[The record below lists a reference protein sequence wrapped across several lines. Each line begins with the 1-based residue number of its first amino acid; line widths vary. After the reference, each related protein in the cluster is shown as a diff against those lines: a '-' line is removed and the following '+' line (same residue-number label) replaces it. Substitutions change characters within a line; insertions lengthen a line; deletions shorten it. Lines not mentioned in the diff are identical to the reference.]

1 VLLVALAACG
11 SSTGRGRGRGGPA
24 LAIDPD
30 GYVPRVRLVDRFDA
44 FQRRHSWAGIPIAVG
59 YKVFDDRAVY
69 LAALITYYGFVS
81 LFPLLLLFFSTVGF
95 FLHGDPEL
103 QRRLAGSALRDF
115 PIVGPQLR
123 HNVSSFKGSGAAL
136 AVGIVGSLYGG
147 LGIMQAAQAAFNQ
160 MYGIPRNEQPNPL
173 TSRVRSLALLLLL
186 GGGIVATTGLTIF
199 VGTVQ
204 TIGGTAIGPGLT
216 ILGMLLAYALN
227 VALFAGAFQLL
238 TARELGWSDVLTG
251 GLIAAASWQ
260 LLQAEGTRY
269 LAHKLTHASE
279 VYGSFALVLALLAY
293 IYLQALFAVIGVEVN
308 VVLHHRLW
316 PRALLT
322 PFTDDVELTD
332 VDRRL
337 YASYAQAQR
346 FKGFQ
351 RIEVEFE
358 DEQAADASAAD
369 APPRR
374 GRVPT

>member
-1 VLLVALAACG
+1 M
-11 SSTGRGRGRGGPA
+11 
-24 LAIDPD
+24 
-30 GYVPRVRLVDRFDA
+30 RLVDRFDA
-44 FQRRHSWAGIPIAVG
+44 FQRRHSWLGIPIAVA
-59 YKVFDDRAVY
+59 YKVFDDRAIY

-95 FLHGDPEL
+95 VLHGDPGL
-103 QRRLAGSALRDF
+103 QHRLAGSALRDF

-123 HNVSSFKGSGAAL
+123 HNVSSFKGSGVAL

-186 GGGIVATTGLTIF
+186 GGGIVATTGLTVF

-216 ILGMLLAYALN
+216 IVGELLAYALN

-269 LAHKLTHASE
+269 LAHRLTHASE
-279 VYGSFALVLALLAY
+279 VYGSFALVLALLGY

-308 VVLHHRLW
+308 VVLHRRSW

-337 YASYAQAQR
+337 YASYARSQR
-346 FKGFQ
+346 FKGFE

-358 DEQAADASAAD
+358 DEEGEAPAADE
-369 APPRR
+369 PVRR

>member
-1 VLLVALAACG
+1 M
-11 SSTGRGRGRGGPA
+11 
-24 LAIDPD
+24 
-30 GYVPRVRLVDRFDA
+30 RLVDRFDT
-44 FQRRHSWAGIPIAVG
+44 FQRRHSWLGIPIAVG

-95 FLHGDPEL
+95 VLHGDPSL
-103 QRRLAGSALRDF
+103 QHRLAGSALRDF

-123 HNVSSFKGSGAAL
+123 HNVSSFKGSGVAL

-147 LGIMQAAQAAFNQ
+147 LGIMQASQAAFNQ

-173 TSRVRSLALLLLL
+173 TSRVRSFALLLLL

-216 ILGMLLAYALN
+216 ILGELLAYALN

-238 TARELGWSDVLTG
+238 TARELGWGDVLTG

-260 LLQAEGTRY
+260 LLQVEGTRY
-269 LAHKLTHASE
+269 LAHRLTHASE
-279 VYGSFALVLALLAY
+279 VYGSFALVLALLGY

-308 VVLHHRLW
+308 VVLHHRSW

-322 PFTDDVELTD
+322 PFTDDVRLTD

-337 YASYAQAQR
+337 YASYARAQR
-346 FKGFQ
+346 FKGFE
-351 RIEVEFE
+351 RIDVDFE
-358 DEQAADASAAD
+358 DEEAEEGAPAADE
-369 APPRR
+369 PVRR